1 MNRFTQSISNLFTLV
16 VLTTSGATLLGAPEQ
31 QATDY
36 FNFIERVTRFSPLE
50 HAGSHGTI
58 GIGLG
63 LGMSVHESAS
73 DQDVMRAHWRRS
85 GSSERSSQSPSGKI
99 YIPRAYFHK
108 GLPWAMDLG
117 VSYGQDPVSQAVLA
131 AAYAQWTMFEGF
143 ALPALAVRGG
153 VSRLMGL
160 ATTDSSVLSADL
172 VASHGFLRFVTIY
185 GSIGRGRYQTRVR
198 SGDSYGT
205 TLALSMNED
214 GDAERVSSRLSR
226 SLGVQF
232 QILPPF
238 WTAAIE
244 SSQTGSDPTSFLG
257 KISVG
262 M

>member
-1 MNRFTQSISNLFTLV
+1 MNRFTQSIWNLFTLV

-36 FNFIERVTRFSPLE
+36 FNFIERVARFSPLE

-58 GIGLG
+58 GVSLG
-63 LGMSVHESAS
+63 LGVSVHESAN

-85 GSSERSSQSPSGKI
+85 GSSERSNQNPSGAI

-108 GLPWAMDLG
+108 GLPWSIDLG
-117 VSYGQDPVSQAVLA
+117 VSYGQDPVSQAVLSA
-131 AAYAQWTMFEGF
+131 GYAQWTFFEGF
-143 ALPALAVRGG
+143 ALPALALRAG

-160 ATTDSSVLSADL
+160 ATTDSSVLSTDL
-172 VASHGFLRFVTIY
+172 VASYGFLRFVTVY
-185 GSIGRGRYQTRVR
+185 GALGRGRYQTRVH

-205 TLALSMNED
+205 TLALSENED
-214 GDAERVSSRLSR
+214 GHAERVSSRLSR
-226 SLGVQF
+226 SLGIQF

-244 SSQTGSDPTSFLG
+244 SSQTGSGPTSFLG